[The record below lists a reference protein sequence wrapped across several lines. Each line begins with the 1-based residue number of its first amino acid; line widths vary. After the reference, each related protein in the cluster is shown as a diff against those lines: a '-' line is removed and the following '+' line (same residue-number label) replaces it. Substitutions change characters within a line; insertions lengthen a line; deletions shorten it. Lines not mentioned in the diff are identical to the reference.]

1 MSTTP
6 AVPDG
11 RVPRIVPIFNGLAGR
26 LMRAGLPMG
35 PNVLL
40 TVRGRTSGLPRTFP
54 VALLG
59 SAGRI
64 YVQSPYGEVNWVR
77 NLRAAGE
84 GVLAR
89 GRRRDEV
96 DAVELSPDE
105 GGPILRDALAPY
117 MRGRLTARFVRVF
130 VPLGRHASV
139 EDYIEHVRAH
149 PMFEL
154 RPRGGPTDR

>member
-6 AVPDG
+6 TVPG
-11 RVPRIVPIFNGLAGR
+11 THVPRIVPIFNGLVGR

-40 TVRGRTSGLPRTFP
+40 TVRGRTSGLPHTFP

-59 SAGRI
+59 SGGRLF
-64 YVQSPYGEVNWVR
+64 VQSPYGEVNWVR

-105 GGPILRDALAPY
+105 GGSILHEAVAPY
-117 MRGRLTARFVRVF
+117 MRGRLTARFVQVF

-139 EDYIEHVRAH
+139 EDFIEHVRLH

-154 RPRGGPTDR
+154 RPRGGPGDR